1 MDQLGKL
8 ICRVKNG
15 DGESFEK
22 IAERMK
28 CTIEKYVRSSF
39 WEECEDARQEY
50 ILALWEA
57 IMKMKYFDNEGQCV
71 LYLNRAVEI
80 RYYELQRRA
89 AKITEHEEMEEDIE
103 GAAKGKS
110 MLLY

>member
-1 MDQLGKL
+1 MSQLGEL
-8 ICRVKNG
+8 TYRVKNG

-110 MLLY
+110 MFLY